1 MSRGPAA
8 RLSVLHV
15 LAPAAYGGLEAV
27 VEALAME
34 SAGSRVVAS
43 VAAIIPGTAGHPF
56 LAGLRAAAVPAF
68 PIVVAPR
75 AYLQERAAL
84 AELCERLRPD
94 VVHTHGYRAD
104 VVDAGVARRLGIPV
118 VTTVHG
124 FTGGG
129 WRNRCYEWLQLRAF
143 HRCDAVVAVSR
154 PLAQR
159 LSRSGVPA
167 ERVHVIPNAW
177 RAAAP
182 PLDRA
187 AARQV
192 LGVPS
197 RRDHFCIGWVGR
209 LSDEKGPALL
219 LDALAR
225 LPVFPWTACVVGEG
239 PARRALEARAARLGL
254 GERVRWYGGVAGAR
268 RLYPA
273 FDVFV
278 LSSRT
283 EGTPVVL
290 FEAMAADVPIV
301 ATSVGGVPDVVSGTE
316 AVLVAPGEPRALAA
330 GIWAVYCDAAAAARR
345 ASAAR
350 VRLEREFDVERWLA
364 RYEAVYRTVRAGA
377 PTSRPGPA

>member
-1 MSRGPAA
+1 
-8 RLSVLHV
+8 
-15 LAPAAYGGLEAV
+15 
-27 VEALAME
+27 
-34 SAGSRVVAS
+34 
-43 VAAIIPGTAGHPF
+43 
-56 LAGLRAAAVPAF
+56 
-68 PIVVAPR
+68 
-75 AYLQERAAL
+75 
-84 AELCERLRPD
+84 
-94 VVHTHGYRAD
+94 
-104 VVDAGVARRLGIPV
+104 
-118 VTTVHG
+118 
-124 FTGGG
+124 
-129 WRNRCYEWLQLRAF
+129 
-143 HRCDAVVAVSR
+143 
-154 PLAQR
+154 
-159 LSRSGVPA
+159 
-167 ERVHVIPNAW
+167 VIPNAW

-187 AARQV
+187 AARRV
-192 LGVPS
+192 LGLPS
-197 RRDHFCIGWVGR
+197 LRDHFCIGWVGR

-377 PTSRPGPA
+377 LTSRPGPA